1 MIYTEKRRLHESRR
15 HGTHDFPMEFFDT
28 ANENGQLF
36 VNLHWHKNI
45 EILLVHRGSC
55 SVTVSRNEYEAG
67 QGDIFIIN
75 SEELHRISS
84 EDKQLSY
91 GAFIFPTGSLVFST
105 PDSADRTLR
114 LLEEGSLLFPEYIP
128 ADDKQSPVLRE
139 LLEGILSARK
149 SSFSGCE
156 LFIKAQLLRFTAEL
170 IRHDRLVKPYRAADE
185 ELRRRNSR
193 LKNILTFIN
202 DNCTEP
208 LTLADMAKRF
218 HVSEKYFSRMFSAE
232 TGQSFTGYLNLRR
245 IELACTLLRDT
256 DMSVLD
262 TALESGYENVSYFI
276 RMFRRHKGCTPLKY
290 RRSSRSGG
298 QSR

>member
-1 MIYTEKRRLHESRR
+1 MINTDKRRLHESRR
-15 HGTHDFPMEFFDT
+15 HGTNAFPMEFFNT
-28 ANENGQLF
+28 TNENGQLF

-45 EILLVHRGSC
+45 EILLIRKGSC
-55 SVTVSRNEYEAG
+55 SVTISRNEYEAK

-91 GAFIFPTGSLVFST
+91 GAFIFPTGSLIFSA

-114 LLEEGSLLFPEYIP
+114 LLEEGSLLFPEYIS
-128 ADDKQSPVLRE
+128 ADDKLSKKLHE
-139 LLEGILSARK
+139 LLESILAAEK
-149 SSFSGCE
+149 SGHAGCE
-156 LFIKAQLLRFTAEL
+156 LFIKAQLLCLFAEL

-185 ELRRRNSR
+185 ELKRKNSR

-208 LTLADMAKRF
+208 LSLADMAKRF

-232 TGQSFTGYLNLRR
+232 TGQSFTEYLNIRR
-245 IELACTLLRDT
+245 IEKACTLLRDT

-290 RRSSRSGG
+290 RRSSQSVG
-298 QSR
+298 QN